1 MRKKNGTFKNEH
13 KKGDGQNYGLQS
25 GNFVGQNMIVMSIIL
40 EHQGVDVRKKYP
52 KIEKFVQWASKN
64 YKKADKLNYGG
75 GNNNLRFLSD
85 DPMKKNTLGWM
96 YLWDKEYG
104 TEYIQLGDYPLETR
118 TMFTYGVYDSTE
130 ITTK

>member
-1 MRKKNGTFKNEH
+1 
-13 KKGDGQNYGLQS
+13 
-25 GNFVGQNMIVMSIIL
+25 MS
-40 EHQGVDVRKKYP
+40 
-52 KIEKFVQWASKN
+52 
-64 YKKADKLNYGG
+64 ADKLNYGG